1 MGVDLIPFFLFI
13 PIIIV
18 FPLFL
23 ICARVYARFR
33 KEQYEQLT
41 SNQGCMGDCCSF
53 WAWAEW
59 MHTVMLKTGEAW
71 LEYVLKHNFESVDDH
86 VILKGYRLPKWY
98 VFWVP
103 TTPVMVSYFVLVTFW
118 DLCFIYTS
126 YDCVPESND
135 VDCFLRNSSWN
146 EQPLNCSEIK
156 AISDDDFVC
165 YKFVFD
171 TALAAGAAGG
181 ILTLSTLAN
190 GWAIIIATK
199 VSAYFGRFGRFIIVL
214 FVLLVVQIALP
225 LFLVVLARFQLS
237 FKEIAQVS
245 VLFLV
250 LFTTITIF
258 PWFKATKDV
267 EKNDG
272 NLCPPCFRCC
282 CGSKEKSTSEESPK
296 QPVHLNPVLIE
307 SV

>member
-1 MGVDLIPFFLFI
+1 
-13 PIIIV
+13 
-18 FPLFL
+18 
-23 ICARVYARFR
+23 
-33 KEQYEQLT
+33 
-41 SNQGCMGDCCSF
+41 MGDCCSF

-59 MHTVMLKTGEAW
+59 MYTLMQKTGEAW
-71 LEYVLKHNFESVDDH
+71 LEYVLKHKFKSVEDQ
-86 VILKGYRLPKWY
+86 VILQGYALPKWY
-98 VFWVP
+98 VFWVSF
-103 TTPVMVSYFVLVTFW
+103 TPAMVFFFVLITFW

-190 GWAIIIATK
+190 GWAITIATK
-199 VSAYFGRFGRFIIVL
+199 VSAYYGKFGRFIVV
-214 FVLLVVQIALP
+214 FLVIQIALP
-225 LFLVVLARFQLS
+225 LSILVLAS
-237 FKEIAQVS
+237 FELNLKEIAQVS
-245 VLFLV
+245 TLV
-250 LFTTITIF
+250 IVVFTTIMIF

-267 EKNDG
+267 EKNEG
-272 NLCPPCFRCC
+272 NLCPPCFRCF

-296 QPVHLNPVLIE
+296 QPVHLNPVN
-307 SV
+307 S